1 MSRASTTQRTPH
13 RPVRLRRVFSTLA
26 AVAVAG
32 VALAGCGAGMQAQTS
47 QQVAAV
53 AGAGAEGGGI
63 AVRNAEIAY
72 PSELS
77 PQAAIYPVGGVAP
90 IEMIIVNQGA
100 QTDRLLSASSP
111 AGTVVITGEQTV
123 APDLSLVAGQVEGV
137 PGGKAVTVEITGL
150 REDILSG
157 RTYPLVLNFEQA
169 GRVEVGLPVASPTAE
184 REDLAPEGGGGH

>member
-1 MSRASTTQRTPH
+1 MSRASLVDRATTQRTPA
-13 RPVRLRRVFSTLA
+13 RLVRVLA

-53 AGAGAEGGGI
+53 AGASADGGGI

-72 PSELS
+72 PGGLS
-77 PQAAIYPVGGVAP
+77 PEAAIYPVGGVAP
-90 IEMIIVNQGA
+90 VEMVIVNQGA
-100 QTDRLLSASSP
+100 QTDRLVSATSP
-111 AGTVVITGEQTV
+111 AGTVTITGEQTV
-123 APDLSLVAGQVEGV
+123 APDISLVAGQVAGV
-137 PGGKAVTVEITGL
+137 PGGKQITVEITGL

-157 RTYPLVLNFEQA
+157 RTYPLVLTFEKA

-184 REDLAPEGGGGH
+184 RVDQAPEGGGGH